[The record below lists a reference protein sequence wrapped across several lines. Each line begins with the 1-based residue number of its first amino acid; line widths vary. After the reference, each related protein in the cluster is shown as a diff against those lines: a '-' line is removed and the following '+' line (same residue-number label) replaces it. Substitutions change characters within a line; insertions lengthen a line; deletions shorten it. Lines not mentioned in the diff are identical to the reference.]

1 MTDETNMEIDHL
13 IDRPR
18 LAVSHGIL
26 LTTLVL
32 LSASGLVASDINLP
46 GMALAARAFDAPMS
60 ALQHTFSIY
69 VIGLAIAQAIYGPL
83 SDAYGRRRLVIG
95 GMALYTVASI
105 ACALAPNVTAFGL
118 ARIVQALGAGAGM
131 VIGRAIIS
139 DLFDTKTAARIFT
152 TIMPIVGASPALAPL
167 VGGYLTTYIS
177 WRAPFYFTALIG
189 VAAVLLLT
197 LYIPETAPATKRRR
211 NLLATFATYPM
222 LLGQARFWAYA
233 INLCVGYAAYLA
245 YLAASPVI
253 LESMGLSTKAI
264 SYCYISLS
272 VTYITG
278 NLVSRHFAR
287 HHPLNRLLAVGFGLL
302 ALGAACVAGL
312 ALHGVTMPL
321 PMILAISVITLANG
335 FLIPL
340 SFAGGVTSFPASA
353 GAASGLMGAMHLT
366 AGSLAISAIASLPG
380 TVASLSA
387 FEVCVAVFG
396 CAAFPVFLRLAS
408 KPRVLERVACPAQ

>member
-1 MTDETNMEIDHL
+1 MRNEPA

-18 LAVSHGIL
+18 FSIPHGIL

-46 GMALAARAFDAPMS
+46 GMTLAAHAFGTPMS

-69 VIGLAIAQAIYGPL
+69 VIGLAIAQALYGPL

-95 GMALYTVASI
+95 GMLLYTVASI
-105 ACALAPNVTAFGL
+105 ACALASNVTLFGS

-177 WRAPFYFTALIG
+177 WRAPFYFTALLG
-189 VAAVLLLT
+189 AAAVLLLIG
-197 LYIPETAPATKRRR
+197 YVPETAPKTSRRGSV
-211 NLLATFATYPM
+211 LATFANYPL
-222 LLGQARFWAYA
+222 LLGESRFWAYTV
-233 INLCVGYAAYLA
+233 NLCVSYAAYLA

-253 LESMGLSTKAI
+253 FSAMGLSPKSI
-264 SYCYISLS
+264 SYCYVSLS
-272 VTYITG
+272 VTYIAG
-278 NLVSRHFAR
+278 NLVSRHFAQ
-287 HHPLNRLLAVGFGLL
+287 HHAVNRLLAAGFTLF
-302 ALGAACVAGL
+302 ALGAACLGGL
-312 ALHGVTMPL
+312 GLHGITTPW
-321 PMILAISVITLANG
+321 PMILGISIITLANG

-366 AGSLAISAIASLPG
+366 TGSLAIAAIASLPA
-380 TVASLSA
+380 TFAWLSA
-387 FEVCVAVFG
+387 FEVGVAVFG
-396 CAAFPVFLRLAS
+396 CAAFPFFLWLSGRS
-408 KPRVLERVACPAQ
+408 RIGERVATRV